1 MNTYRVTYNG
11 YGTNNVIYR
20 AQELEFNIRH
30 DWSRN
35 DEEAANV
42 MLLIH
47 KKLKVNFSRVEI
59 LSVEKIK

>member
-11 YGTNNVIYR
+11 YGTTNVIYR
-20 AQELEFNIRH
+20 EQELELSLRH

-47 KKLKVNFSRVEI
+47 KKLKENFSRVEI